1 MDLLLPFFLHLSI
14 LCISLSLIVVVHRRK
29 SRNTKLPQGKTGWP
43 VIGETW
49 DFMMAARCGTPEK
62 FINDRVRKYSPE
74 VFQTSLLGHNMA
86 VFCGSGGNKF
96 LFSSENKSVTGWL
109 PHPLVKILFSPE
121 RVINS
126 FKEESAKLRKFLPEL
141 LKPEPLQHFIPVMDS
156 MAKDH
161 LKADWFPYKQVKV
174 FPLSKTYTFALACRL
189 FMRIKDPEHV
199 SRLQNHFNLVTK
211 GILSIPLNFPGTAYN
226 RAINGG
232 NMVRAEILA
241 IMEDRRRELISES
254 KEPEFIDILTRMLL
268 VRDENGNPLDDM
280 EIVDRVVGLLFGSHD
295 TTSASI
301 SMVMYYLADNPHVYM
316 KVLKEHVEIQ
326 KLKAPGEVLTW
337 NDTQKMKYTW
347 CVVCEVMRLS
357 PPGHGGFRE
366 AIADFSYADFTIPKG
381 WKVLWSVHSTHKNPK
396 YFRDPERFDPSRF
409 ERNGIEPYSFV
420 PFGGGPRMCPGK
432 EYARLAI
439 LVFMHNVV
447 TQFRWEKVIQDEKII
462 YMSIPMPACGLPITL
477 HPHKN

>member
-14 LCISLSLIVVVHRRK
+14 LCISLSLIVVVVHRRK

-62 FINDRVRKYSPE
+62 FINHRVRKYSPE

-109 PHPLVKILFSPE
+109 PHPLLKILFSPE

-199 SRLQNHFNLVTK
+199 SRLQIFS
-211 GILSIPLNFPGTAYN
+211 ILL
-226 RAINGG
+226 
-232 NMVRAEILA
+232 
-241 IMEDRRRELISES
+241 
-254 KEPEFIDILTRMLL
+254 
-268 VRDENGNPLDDM
+268 
-280 EIVDRVVGLLFGSHD
+280 
-295 TTSASI
+295 
-301 SMVMYYLADNPHVYM
+301 
-316 KVLKEHVEIQ
+316 LKEYCQ
-326 KLKAPGEVLTW
+326 YL
-337 NDTQKMKYTW
+337 
-347 CVVCEVMRLS
+347 
-357 PPGHGGFRE
+357 
-366 AIADFSYADFTIPKG
+366 
-381 WKVLWSVHSTHKNPK
+381 
-396 YFRDPERFDPSRF
+396 
-409 ERNGIEPYSFV
+409 
-420 PFGGGPRMCPGK
+420 
-432 EYARLAI
+432 
-439 LVFMHNVV
+439 
-447 TQFRWEKVIQDEKII
+447 
-462 YMSIPMPACGLPITL
+462 
-477 HPHKN
+477 